1 MSCRDSLVI
10 LFVAALCALGTPS
23 LADVRAWDGGG
34 GSTDWFDPNN
44 WDANGI
50 PAASDILTVQSGSPS
65 TIVDVHSSDGGS
77 ITLDGSPTSAS
88 FATLH
93 VGYSGSA
100 ALSILNDADLSS
112 TYGHVGS
119 ALGSAGTVTVD
130 GNGSTWENR
139 QTLYVGYGRTGM
151 LDISG
156 GGAIPGP
163 GTLVLL
169 ALGGMAIL
177 RRRTR

>member
-50 PAASDILTVQSGSPS
+50 PAASDIVTVQSGSPAAA
-65 TIVDVHSSDGGS
+65 IEVLSSNGGS
-77 ITLDGSPTSAS
+77 ITLDGSLTSAS
-88 FATLH
+88 FGTLSIGH
-93 VGYSGSA
+93 DGIGT
-100 ALSILNDADLSS
+100 LDILNDANALSTIGQIGYS
-112 TYGHVGS
+112 AGS
-119 ALGSAGTVTVD
+119 VGTVTVD
-130 GNGSTWENR
+130 GNGSTWENK
-139 QTLYVGYGRTGM
+139 QTLYVGYGGTGM

-156 GGAIPGP
+156 GGAIPEP
-163 GTLVLL
+163 GTLGLL